1 MKIEDILSNQD
12 HMNIA
17 RKASGSF
24 RGSLS
29 SDEILYCITN
39 AAWNA
44 VKSYDPKKS
53 KLVTFFYRGVRI
65 ECLKKI
71 KDIDVDSSQQL
82 NNIAIYIHWRICKL
96 IEEINKG

>member
-1 MKIEDILSNQD
+1 
-12 HMNIA
+12 MNKDKQIQ
-17 RKASGSF
+17 
-24 RGSLS
+24 L
-29 SDEILYCITN
+29 LN
-39 AAWNA
+39 
-44 VKSYDPKKS
+44 
-53 KLVTFFYRGVRI
+53 